1 MVRKKDNDKEW
12 SAADWE
18 NLSQRAQALSQSGD
32 HCLQAENLSAQ
43 EIKTHF
49 PSFVKF
55 STAFFNRKF
64 QEWRQ
69 KALTDRVISNIQAS
83 ASAILALPVVPVKPP
98 PAPPSVRSAAPQ
110 SPAHAR
116 KKSKKK
122 DQQTRHKRMPRRHHH
137 VDSSDLSDAENV
149 SPKPPSPPRKKRQLS
164 PLSVRSS
171 RSSSSRRSRP
181 KSPPPMTSAHA
192 QDVVEI
198 PRKCVYRLK
207 CFEGPPKKFAVTFH
221 PLAGYDVVATVH
233 DNRHAIVITCTLATD
248 ENDDDPWNAKQ
259 IHDRTFKSLTTEL
272 SNQIVL
278 APPKFVVEVPVDCML
293 SDVLQT
299 YPVSNN
305 RGAFGYVICAVQ
317 RV

>member
-1 MVRKKDNDKEW
+1 MVQKKDKDKEW

-18 NLSQRAQALSQSGD
+18 NLSQRAQALSQSRD

-69 KALTDRVISNIQAS
+69 KALTDHVISNIQAS

-110 SPAHAR
+110 LPAHAR

-122 DQQTRHKRMPRRHHH
+122 DQRTRHKRMPWRHHH
-137 VDSSDLSDAENV
+137 VDSSDLSDAEN
-149 SPKPPSPPRKKRQLS
+149 KRQLS

-171 RSSSSRRSRP
+171 RSS
-181 KSPPPMTSAHA
+181 PPPMTSARA

-198 PRKCVYRLK
+198 PRECVYRLK

-233 DNRHAIVITCTLATD
+233 DNRHAI
-248 ENDDDPWNAKQ
+248 Q

-278 APPKFVVEVPVDCML
+278 APPKFVDEVPVDCML

-305 RGAFGYVICAVQ
+305 RGVFSYVICAVQ

>member
-1 MVRKKDNDKEW
+1 MVQKKDNDKEW

-18 NLSQRAQALSQSGD
+18 NLSQRTKALSQSRD
-32 HCLQAENLSAQ
+32 PCLQADNLSAQ

-49 PSFVKF
+49 RSFVKF
-55 STAFFNRKF
+55 SIAFFNRKF
-64 QEWRQ
+64 Q
-69 KALTDRVISNIQAS
+69 ALTDHVISNIQAS

-98 PAPPSVRSAAPQ
+98 PAPPSVPSAAPQ
-110 SPAHAR
+110 SPAHAK

-137 VDSSDLSDAENV
+137 VDSSDLSDAEN
-149 SPKPPSPPRKKRQLS
+149 KRQLS

-171 RSSSSRRSRP
+171 RSSSSRRSRQ
-181 KSPPPMTSAHA
+181 KSPPPMTSARA

-207 CFEGPPKKFAVTFH
+207 CFKGGPPKKFAVTFH

-233 DNRHAIVITCTLATD
+233 DNRRAIVITFTLTTD

-259 IHDRTFKSLTTEL
+259 IHDWTFKCLTTEL
-272 SNQIVL
+272 SNQIVF

-305 RGAFGYVICAVQ
+305 RGVFGYVICAVQ

>member
-1 MVRKKDNDKEW
+1 P
-12 SAADWE
+12 
-18 NLSQRAQALSQSGD
+18 SQFGD
-32 HCLQAENLSAQ
+32 PCLQADNLSAQ

-69 KALTDRVISNIQAS
+69 NALTDRVISNIQAS
-83 ASAILALPVVPVKPP
+83 ALAILALPVVP
-98 PAPPSVRSAAPQ
+98 SAAPQ

-122 DQQTRHKRMPRRHHH
+122 DQRTRHKRMRHHH
-137 VDSSDLSDAENV
+137 VDSSYLSDAENV

-164 PLSVRSS
+164 PLS
-171 RSSSSRRSRP
+171 
-181 KSPPPMTSAHA
+181 KSPPPMTSART
-192 QDVVEI
+192 QDVIEI
-198 PRKCVYRLK
+198 PQKCVYQLK
-207 CFEGPPKKFAVTFH
+207 CFEGPPKEFAVTFH
-221 PLAGYDVVATVH
+221 LLAGYDVVATVH

-248 ENDDDPWNAKQ
+248 ENDDDSWNAKQ

-305 RGAFGYVICAVQ
+305 RGVFGYVICCTRIRTGVP
-317 RV
+317 RIKI